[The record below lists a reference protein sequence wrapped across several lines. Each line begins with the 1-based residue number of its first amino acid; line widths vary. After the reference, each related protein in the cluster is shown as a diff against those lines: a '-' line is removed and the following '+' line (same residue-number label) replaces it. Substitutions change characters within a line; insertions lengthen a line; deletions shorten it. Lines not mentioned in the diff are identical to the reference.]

1 MVFGINCRNIST
13 ICAVKPDFTCKLL
26 QLYVYYVIIKGV
38 DMCVNILRKISK
50 DMLSPLMTATLLLT
64 SLVFPGYSAQ
74 AAPFNSLT
82 NMMQTMVIQSV
93 TTSINSIAFTD
104 EQEIQT
110 ANDGTQ
116 IDEQTGDDSQVP
128 DDATPDTSTPN
139 QTPAA
144 TSLRPGTS
152 GEDVKRM
159 QLRLTSL
166 DYFEDSDDAD
176 GVYGVDT
183 SQAIKL
189 FQRTNGLSIDG
200 IAGETTLSLIYSTK
214 AYKYTIKQGDSGSDV
229 ASLQRR
235 LKDLKYFSG
244 SATGYFGSSTTTSL
258 KAFQKMNGLKEDG
271 KAGAQ
276 TRDLL
281 YSSKAK
287 KAVTSASTTTPAPS
301 GTTGTKSSSKF
312 LNFAQAQ
319 LGKRYVS
326 GNEGPNSFDCSG
338 YVYYCLRNNGIN
350 IGRLSAKGYSQVDEW
365 TTVKKSDLQAGDL
378 LFFGLRGSA
387 SVGHTGIY
395 IGNGKMIHCSSSQG
409 KVVIT
414 SISTTYWVQNYKTAK
429 RVY

>member
-1 MVFGINCRNIST
+1 M
-13 ICAVKPDFTCKLL
+13 
-26 QLYVYYVIIKGV
+26 
-38 DMCVNILRKISK
+38 NILRKLSK
-50 DMLSPLMTATLLLT
+50 DMLSPLLTAMLLFT
-64 SLVFPGYSAQ
+64 SLFLPDYSAQ
-74 AAPFNSLT
+74 ATPFNSLT

-116 IDEQTGDDSQVP
+116 VDDQTGDDSQVE
-128 DDATPDTSTPN
+128 DDEKPETPTPS

-144 TSLRPGTS
+144 ASLRPGAS
-152 GEDVKRM
+152 GDDVKRM
-159 QLRLTSL
+159 QLRLTAL
-166 DYFEDSDDAD
+166 DYFDDSDEAD
-176 GVYGVDT
+176 GVYGSDT
-183 SQAIKL
+183 SQAVKL

-200 IAGETTLSLIYSTK
+200 IAGETTLSLIYSSK
-214 AYKYTIKQGDSGSDV
+214 AHKYTIKQGDSGSDV

-244 SATGYFGSSTTTSL
+244 STTGYFGSSTTTAV
-258 KAFQKMNGLKEDG
+258 KAFQKMNGLQEDG

-287 KAVTSASTTTPAPS
+287 KAVTSTSTTSPAPS
-301 GTTGTKSSSKF
+301 TPTTGTKSASKF
-312 LNFAQAQ
+312 LDFAQAQ

-326 GNEGPNSFDCSG
+326 GNEGPSSFDCSG
-338 YVYYCLRNNGIN
+338 FVYYCLKNNGVN
-350 IGRLSAKGYSQVDEW
+350 VGRLSAKGFSQVDEW
-365 TTVKKSDLQAGDL
+365 TGVSKSDLRLGDL

-395 IGNGKMIHCSSSQG
+395 IGSGKMIHCSSSKG

-414 SISTTYWVQNYKTAK
+414 SISTTYWVQNYKSAK